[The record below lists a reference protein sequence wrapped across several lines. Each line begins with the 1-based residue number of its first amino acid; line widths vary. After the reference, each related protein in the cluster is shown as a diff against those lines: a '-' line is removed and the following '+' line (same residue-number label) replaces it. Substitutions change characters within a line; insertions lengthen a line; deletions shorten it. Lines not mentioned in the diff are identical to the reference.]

1 VNSSDAEIVE
11 RIRLGDPD
19 AFAELVGRHQR
30 RLFGL
35 ILMMVRDPSG
45 AEDVTQETFVRAYVH
60 LDHFDVQRACYPWLA
75 SIAVRLSQNWL
86 RKYGRTTH
94 REGTALDDAQEPS
107 SADHRLLTAIITDER
122 DRELWHAVSMLP
134 SGERTAV
141 VLYYRDD
148 MPVQDV
154 ARALGVTT
162 GTVKTLLF
170 RARRHLR
177 QRLGASQFLTEEVS
191 K

>member
-1 VNSSDAEIVE
+1 VNASDAEIVDA
-11 RIRLGDPD
+11 IRLGEPD
-19 AFAELVGRHQR
+19 AFGELVRRHQR

-35 ILMMVRDPSG
+35 ILMMVRDPGG

-60 LDHFDVQRACYPWLA
+60 LDQFDVRRPFYPWLA
-75 SIAVRLSQNWL
+75 TIAVRLSQNWL
-86 RKYGRTTH
+86 RQHGRTAH
-94 REGTALDDAQEPS
+94 REGTAIDDAQEPS
-107 SADHRLLTAIITDER
+107 ANDHLLTAIIADER
-122 DRELWHAVSMLP
+122 DRALWRAVSMLP

-141 VLYYRDD
+141 VLHYRDD

-177 QRLGASQFLTEEVS
+177 QRLGASQFLTEEIS